1 MTNSE
6 ASSVPPGRE
15 PDSAPDTGTL
25 PGGGTPAPDT
35 GEACPPTIARRIP
48 GHFRSLRLLAAVD
61 MDSILRSWL
70 TRGFLLAS
78 GLLTVLALK
87 GMQAD
92 DKTASQMLEV
102 VYVTY
107 LLLWMH
113 AVIFIAGGA
122 FAREQDCLN
131 DAILSR
137 GLTRGEYVG
146 GKLVA
151 RCLAI
156 LAMIGGVLLPAS
168 FWAIRQDQLVR
179 TEAGQVVSKARNTKV
194 EAWEPRKIYAGTD
207 GRVQELK
214 VNAGD
219 AVRAGDVLL
228 VLDDRQLFDQLET
241 ERRAEE
247 TARNE
252 VGNARRRFEDAQ
264 RGVAQVED
272 ALTRAERSLAAKD
285 LMSRFEQSDRE
296 IEIRSRKRDLQT
308 AENQLQVAQDAITVA
323 ERAVENTQARVREAR
338 KRLAETTITAPIS
351 GYATEVLIQ
360 TAQHVGLGTHLLT
373 VARLD
378 EFEVRVPVYDF
389 DEFKR
394 LKTGLKAFIKVG
406 KTEFTGVIDRL
417 GPTTQQDRWG
427 RPSNYA
433 VVRFK
438 GDGTLGVLGLDAD
451 VRIVLPPAEERPDR
465 VTALLNTLT
474 GHGVDDVGS
483 KTTSVTYGWMLIG
496 LGKVL
501 GCSLLLVTLTLLLL
515 VLFRSALMAILAA
528 AGLWHVSNLL
538 FDFAGLPELSYLE
551 MVRTMDKVL
560 GGVASRPEELIALA
574 WLYGIA
580 LVLGG
585 AAVALFI
592 SRDPPK

>member
-6 ASSVPPGRE
+6 DSSVPPE
-15 PDSAPDTGTL
+15 PETTSAPDASRPPDGDSAPPGT
-25 PGGGTPAPDT
+25 
-35 GEACPPTIARRIP
+35 EAVRPSTIARRIP
-48 GHFRSLRLLAAVD
+48 GRFASLRLLAAAD

-70 TRGFLLAS
+70 TRGFLIAS

-92 DKTASQMLEV
+92 DKTASQMLEAA
-102 VYVTY
+102 YVTY

-113 AVIFIAGGA
+113 GVIFIAGGA

-137 GLTRGEYVG
+137 GLTRGEYIG
-146 GKLVA
+146 GKLLA
-151 RCLAI
+151 RGLAI
-156 LAMIGGVLLPAS
+156 LVMIGGVLLPAS

-179 TEAGQVVSKARNTKV
+179 SEAGQVVSKARNTKV
-194 EAWEPRKIYAGTD
+194 EAWEPKKIFAGTD

-214 VNAGD
+214 VKAGD
-219 AVRAGDVLL
+219 EVRAGDVLL

-264 RGVAQVED
+264 RSVAQVED

-308 AENQLQVAQDAITVA
+308 AQNQLQVAQDAITVA
-323 ERAVENTQARVREAR
+323 ERAVENSQARVREAR
-338 KRLAETTITAPIS
+338 KRLAEATVTAPLS
-351 GYATEVLIQ
+351 GFATEVLVQ
-360 TAQHVGLGTHLLT
+360 AAQYVTLGTHLLT

-394 LKTGLKAFIKVG
+394 LKAGLKAFIKIG
-406 KTEFTGVIDRL
+406 KTEFTGEIDKL
-417 GPTTQQDRWG
+417 GPTTQTDRWG

-438 GDGTLGVLGLDAD
+438 GDGTMGLLGLDAD
-451 VRIVLPPAEERPDR
+451 VRIVLPPHEEKPDR

-483 KTTSVTYGWMLIG
+483 KTTSVTYGWMAIG

-501 GCSLLLVTLTLLLL
+501 GCALMLVTLTLLLL
-515 VLFRSALMAILAA
+515 VVFRSALMAILAA

-560 GGVASRPEELIALA
+560 GGVANRPDELIALA

-580 LVLGG
+580 LALG
-585 AAVALFI
+585 ALTVMLFV